1 MDDTNE
7 NFGLIKDLP
16 LLFFYKNIMHSGM
29 ITNLNILIITDI
41 LVGKNKTVKTDLRK
55 NLSRGKINYEKK

>member
-41 LVGKNKTVKTDLRK
+41 LVGKNKLLKLT
-55 NLSRGKINYEKK
+55 